1 MKLSTLALF
10 IAAFALIALVMPVVH
25 AQDAPTVTISN
36 YQVNPSVLMPDTKG
50 TITITV
56 KNTAS
61 SASVSEKMGIWRARS
76 FTFSGVPT
84 PCILLKEWAGKS
96 NVPTGSVSAAP

>member
-25 AQDAPTVTISN
+25 AQDAPMVTISN

-50 TITITV
+50 DHHDHGEEHCIECLGQREV
-56 KNTAS
+56 
-61 SASVSEKMGIWRARS
+61 RAAL
-76 FTFSGVPT
+76 SGYLCRCQDNGHQREP
-84 PCILLKEWAGKS
+84 
-96 NVPTGSVSAAP
+96 